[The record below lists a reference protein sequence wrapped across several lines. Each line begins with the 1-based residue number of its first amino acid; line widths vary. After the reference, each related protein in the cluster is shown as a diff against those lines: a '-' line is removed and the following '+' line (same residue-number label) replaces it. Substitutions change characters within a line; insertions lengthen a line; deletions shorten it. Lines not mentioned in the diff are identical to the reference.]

1 MKSTGFS
8 ASFSTSLSAITNG
21 VYRTPPE
28 VALLQAAV
36 RRAGLR
42 WTVVDLQRARGK
54 RALLNA
60 FARGFLFPEPFGG
73 NWDALADCLQDLSW
87 LAEPG
92 TVALL
97 RGGADFAVAASDEHA
112 VLLEILGATAEYW
125 RQRDRVFITLSDG
138 ATGLPAFPAR

>member
-1 MKSTGFS
+1 MKSLPFSSAFS
-8 ASFSTSLSAITNG
+8 AKTNG
-21 VYRTPPE
+21 VYRMPPE
-28 VALLQAAV
+28 LALLQTAV

-42 WTVVDLQRARGK
+42 WVVVDLQRARGK

-60 FARGFLFPEPFGG
+60 FARGFRFPAGFGG

-97 RGGADFAVAASDEHA
+97 RGAADFAVAASDEHA
-112 VLLEILGATAEYW
+112 MLLEILDATADYW
-125 RQRDRVFITLSDG
+125 RQRDRVFIALGDG
-138 ATGLPAFPAR
+138 DAERSAYPAR

>member
-1 MKSTGFS
+1 MKSPAFS
-8 ASFSTSLSAITNG
+8 AAFSTKNNG
-21 VYRTPPE
+21 VYRTPRE
-28 VALLQAAV
+28 LALLQAAV

-42 WTVVDLQRARGK
+42 WAVVDLQRARGK

-60 FARGFLFPEPFGG
+60 FARGFRFPETFGG

-97 RGGADFAVAASDEHA
+97 RGAADFAVAASDEHA
-112 VLLEILGATAEYW
+112 MLLEILDAAADYW
-125 RQRDRVFITLSDG
+125 RQRDRVFIALSDG
-138 ATGLPAFPAR
+138 AAGRPAYPAR